1 MTGGIVVSSVCGC
14 VWVYV
19 RLSFPPGIPRDSV
32 WICVGITSLH
42 FVCFLLVSL
51 DKSTR
56 RISRLSLSLSLSLQR
71 LSPAT
76 LFISL
81 SSSPCPVLQR
91 ISNADRSRK
100 TCRSREG
107 GKSCFLQTLSNPL
120 SNPLSCN
127 ATNSLKWRPFCP
139 CMAMKKPRR
148 KSGSFFHHLC
158 LRGFFF
164 SFAGRTLAHIF
175 DPLDERSPST
185 PWPSPR
191 RRRLCRPLS
200 PLTRI

>member
-1 MTGGIVVSSVCGC
+1 VESLCRVCVGVCGSMC
-14 VWVYV
+14 DCPF
-19 RLSFPPGIPRDSV
+19 RQAFPGIPCGSVLGSHPYILCASCSFRLIKARDA
-32 WICVGITSLH
+32 
-42 FVCFLLVSL
+42 FL
-51 DKSTR
+51 D
-56 RISRLSLSLSLSLQR
+56 SLSLSLS